1 MSYTWYGLRRLQ
13 GAGLVNKINKKLAV
27 LSIIIAIFVH
37 LYVKSIAEDKKQL
50 QNEPSAL
57 YLRKQG
63 DISYEQT
70 NSASSK
76 KTNKR
81 NHQRD

>member
-1 MSYTWYGLRRLQ
+1 MNT
-13 GAGLVNKINKKLAV
+13 ANKKLVV
-27 LSIIIAIFVH
+27 LSIVIAILAH
-37 LYVKSIAEDKKQL
+37 LCVKSIIEDKKQL
-50 QNEPSAL
+50 QNGPNTL

-70 NSASSK
+70 NSTKPK

>member
-1 MSYTWYGLRRLQ
+1 MD
-13 GAGLVNKINKKLAV
+13 KMNKKLMV
-27 LSIIIAIFVH
+27 LSVIIAILIH
-37 LYVKSIAEDKKQL
+37 LYVKSVIEDEKQL
-50 QNEPSAL
+50 QNESSAL

-70 NSASSK
+70 NSTKPK
-76 KTNKR
+76 KTNNR